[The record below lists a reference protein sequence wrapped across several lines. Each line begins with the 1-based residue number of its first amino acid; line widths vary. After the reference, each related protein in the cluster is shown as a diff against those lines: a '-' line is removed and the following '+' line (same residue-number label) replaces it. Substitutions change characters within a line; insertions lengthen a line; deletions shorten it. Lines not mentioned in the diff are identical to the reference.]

1 MATALEIVRGISQ
14 VLANSYDGALDENGE
29 PIKVGLKREQEVKI
43 TDRRVMDGFGCTIS
57 GNRLKISYQ
66 SEHPLKEVHQDNKF
80 ESDIASMIE
89 SIKKFLTKEY
99 KKVTGETLSLTKD
112 GNIDIFVQSIS
123 RQRTDVSAQQ
133 HYKIGGLGDVV
144 GVEEI
149 DRNKDPQIKD
159 LDSAIKNF
167 MQTAKDSYSGAK
179 KPSNYT
185 SKDEGGQTLKDLY
198 KV

>member
-14 VLANSYDGALDENGE
+14 VLANTYDGALDENGE
-29 PIKVGLKREQEVKI
+29 PIKIGLKREQEVKI

-66 SEHPLKEVHQDNKF
+66 SEHPLKEVHQDNRF

-112 GNIDIFVQSIS
+112 GEIDIFVQSIS
-123 RQRTDVSAQQ
+123 RQRTDVCAQQ
-133 HYKIGGLGDVV
+133 HYKIGGLGSVV
-144 GVEEI
+144 GVEEV

-167 MQTAKDSYSGAK
+167 MQTAKDSYTGAK
-179 KPSNYT
+179 KPSNY
-185 SKDEGGQTLKDLY
+185 SSNDEGGQTLKDLY

>member
-14 VLANSYDGALDENGE
+14 VLANSYDGALDENGD
-29 PIKVGLKREQEVKI
+29 PIKIGLKREQEVKI
-43 TDRRVMDGFGCTIS
+43 TDKRVMDGFGCTIA
-57 GNRLKISYQ
+57 GNRLRISYQ
-66 SEHPLKEVHQDNKF
+66 SECSLKEVHESNKF

-99 KKVTGETLSLTKD
+99 KKVTGESLSLTKD
-112 GNIDIFVQSIS
+112 GEIDILVQSIS
-123 RQRTDVSAQQ
+123 RQRTDVCANQ
-133 HYKIGGLGDVV
+133 HYKIGGLKDVV
-144 GVEEI
+144 GVEEV
-149 DRNKDPQIKD
+149 DRNKDSQIKD

-179 KPSNYT
+179 KPSNYS

>member
-14 VLANSYDGALDENGE
+14 VLANSYDGALDENGD
-29 PIKVGLKREQEVKI
+29 PIKIGLRREEEVKI
-43 TDRRVMDGFGCTIS
+43 TDRRVMDGFGFTIA
-57 GNRLKISYQ
+57 GNRLRISYQ
-66 SEHPLKEVHQDNKF
+66 SECSLKEVHQSNKF
-80 ESDIASMIE
+80 ESDIGSMIE
-89 SIKKFLTKEY
+89 NIKKFLTKEY

-112 GNIDIFVQSIS
+112 GEIDILVQSIS
-123 RQRTDVSAQQ
+123 RQRTDVCANQ

-144 GVEEI
+144 GVEET

-179 KPSNYT
+179 KPSNYS

>member
-14 VLANSYDGALDENGE
+14 VLANSYDGALDEDGD
-29 PIKVGLKREQEVKI
+29 PIKIGLKREQEVKI
-43 TDRRVMDGFGCTIS
+43 TDRRVMDGFGCTIA

-66 SEHPLKEVHQDNKF
+66 CEHPLKEVHQDNKF

-112 GNIDIFVQSIS
+112 GEVNILVQAIS
-123 RQRTDVSAQQ
+123 RQRTDVCAQQ
-133 HYKIGGLGDVV
+133 HYKIGGLKDVV
-144 GVEEI
+144 GVEEV

-167 MQTAKDSYSGAK
+167 MQTAKDSYPGAK
-179 KPSNYT
+179 KPSNYS